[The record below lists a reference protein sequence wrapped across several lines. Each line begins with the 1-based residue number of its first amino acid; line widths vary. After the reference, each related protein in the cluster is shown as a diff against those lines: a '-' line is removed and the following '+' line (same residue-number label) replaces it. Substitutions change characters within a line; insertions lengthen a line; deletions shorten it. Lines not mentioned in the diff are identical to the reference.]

1 MHSCPDCG
9 QACYCSGDIDD
20 VELEGGEEGCVCEC
34 DKEGGDEPEPDC
46 ECVRT
51 DVDMYDAGGC
61 PLHGTSRPRIYPYNP
76 FPAASAVTEG
86 LEDGDC
92 PF

>member
-1 MHSCPDCG
+1 
-9 QACYCSGDIDD
+9 
-20 VELEGGEEGCVCEC
+20 
-34 DKEGGDEPEPDC
+34 
-46 ECVRT
+46 
-51 DVDMYDAGGC
+51 MYDAGGC